1 METDKR
7 YVKSPAFQIYPAD
20 FLADKNT
27 LVMTA
32 AEVGGYWLLL
42 CVCWRE
48 NGLPDDIS
56 ELADLA
62 RTPVKQFQ
70 VSWEKRIKRCFIQRA
85 DGRWTHNRLEKE
97 RVKQVENREKRAQ
110 AGAKGAE
117 TRWQTDSNA
126 IAEPSPKPDSVH
138 SKRIANDSLS
148 SSSSISTATTTTEK
162 KGARAEKPPP
172 DARKGHPALVAVRE
186 IKGGFPPRE
195 LWDSIIELLGTHPDV
210 PLLKKCWLTWRTKG
224 YAPTNYG
231 WLVDW
236 YPNGI
241 QGGSNGTNNQH
252 HQTASER
259 RDAALDR
266 QLAVVA
272 ELRSRSGGS
281 VN

>member
-1 METDKR
+1 METDKD

-48 NGLPDDIS
+48 NGLPDDID

-70 VSWEKRIKRCFIQRA
+70 VSWEKRIKRCFIQRP

-117 TRWQTDSNA
+117 NRWQTDSNA
-126 IAEPSPKPDSVH
+126 KNGDG
-138 SKRIANDSLS
+138 KRIAKNSLS
-148 SSSSISTATTTTEK
+148 SSSSSSTTTTSSEK
-162 KGARAEKPPP
+162 KDSVANATGASAAEDFTIWKLAVGKLAGSGM
-172 DARKGHPALVAVRE
+172 DQQAARSFIGGQCKTYGKESVSAAISKMMAQEPADPKSYLVAVLQGQNGNGRGVSKVDRSMDAVKSVLAE
-186 IKGGFPPRE
+186 IEHG
-195 LWDSIIELLGTHPDV
+195 
-210 PLLKKCWLTWRTKG
+210 
-224 YAPTNYG
+224 
-231 WLVDW
+231 
-236 YPNGI
+236 
-241 QGGSNGTNNQH
+241 
-252 HQTASER
+252 
-259 RDAALDR
+259 
-266 QLAVVA
+266 
-272 ELRSRSGGS
+272 
-281 VN
+281 